1 VTPLGARFCA
11 EALLHECCHLFAHD
25 SERADEHGV
34 APRDRMMFNVACF
47 PAGTLL
53 PGNTPIESVATIVNH
68 FEGNLVSVRSA
79 VGEVSATP
87 EHPFFAKTRKHK
99 KGLHPI
105 ILNAPE
111 WIEAGNLTDSDYI
124 CVPKITD
131 KRFDTTIDLTQHGE
145 MFVRRD
151 SLSGEPQLPN
161 RMIKSIPLD
170 VDTAWLIGLYVAEGS
185 ASQRVTFS
193 LASYEDEIIERVE
206 KIAFVCGWTASRYYD
221 PRQRACQ
228 VSLGAVVFGRWLK
241 EHCGDG
247 AKNKHI
253 PDVILRHAD
262 EEIRLAFLEGL
273 NDGDGYTSARGS
285 KKDIK
290 TYLVGTSSKSLMHD
304 VVLLLAQSGVGC
316 STAIQAQRERY
327 INGKRL
333 PDGWLFKATWSPD
346 PPRISERTMK
356 GRTIRSTQCR
366 WKSDEHGVWYPIK
379 SIGSIPFSGPVYNLS
394 TPSHT
399 YISQSYLV
407 HNCDAANN
415 DDLIDAGC
423 TSLAEHAM
431 TPSKIGAPD
440 YQTAEFYFDFLKQTQ
455 DDDESGNDPSGG
467 QPSSGDGEGQS
478 FGEGKGQ
485 QSGDGKGQ
493 SSGYSSPGDDSD
505 EEWAGCGSA
514 AGGEKAPCELDPDD
528 DANGAAPAAND
539 AEVKIIDIA
548 TATEIKEYA
557 AKHPGKTP
565 RGLIEHAEQILK
577 PSELGWR
584 QILSSAVRRA
594 AASRSGDFDTTY
606 SRRNR
611 RQSHRVYGEGSI
623 IQPGIESPVP
633 RLVIVRDTSG
643 SMGADELS
651 MVTNEVDGIAKQL
664 GVRGENMIVLD
675 VDAEVAATR
684 KYRKASDLAEIAGRG
699 GTNMCVGI
707 EAAAVLRPAP
717 SAIVVITDGWT
728 PWPDVKTRL
737 PVVACIVGSGAGD
750 AAVLHSIPNWIIVVK
765 VKEAN

>member
-1 VTPLGARFCA
+1 MKTIPITAEQQSDLVAWRAEALETMPYMASVLLNLRPLNAPGLGTFACDARYRLYIDFEAVAPLGARFCA

-34 APRDRMMFNVACF
+34 APRDRMMFNV
-47 PAGTLL
+47 
-53 PGNTPIESVATIVNH
+53 
-68 FEGNLVSVRSA
+68 SA
-79 VGEVSATP
+79 
-87 EHPFFAKTRKHK
+87 
-99 KGLHPI
+99 
-105 ILNAPE
+105 
-111 WIEAGNLTDSDYI
+111 D
-124 CVPKITD
+124 C
-131 KRFDTTIDLTQHGE
+131 
-145 MFVRRD
+145 
-151 SLSGEPQLPN
+151 
-161 RMIKSIPLD
+161 
-170 VDTAWLIGLYVAEGS
+170 
-185 ASQRVTFS
+185 
-193 LASYEDEIIERVE
+193 
-206 KIAFVCGWTASRYYD
+206 
-221 PRQRACQ
+221 
-228 VSLGAVVFGRWLK
+228 
-241 EHCGDG
+241 
-247 AKNKHI
+247 
-253 PDVILRHAD
+253 
-262 EEIRLAFLEGL
+262 
-273 NDGDGYTSARGS
+273 
-285 KKDIK
+285 
-290 TYLVGTSSKSLMHD
+290 
-304 VVLLLAQSGVGC
+304 
-316 STAIQAQRERY
+316 
-327 INGKRL
+327 
-333 PDGWLFKATWSPD
+333 
-346 PPRISERTMK
+346 
-356 GRTIRSTQCR
+356 
-366 WKSDEHGVWYPIK
+366 
-379 SIGSIPFSGPVYNLS
+379 
-394 TPSHT
+394 
-399 YISQSYLV
+399 
-407 HNCDAANN
+407 ANN

-493 SSGYSSPGDDSD
+493 SSGNSSPGDDSD

-584 QILSSAVRRA
+584 QILSAAVRRA
-594 AASRSGDFDTTY
+594 AASRAGDFDTTY